1 MSLEPALAF
10 HSLKSK
16 GSTLL
21 DTANK
26 FEFQSRTPIEDAIKV
41 VMVCSNQNDLDDLLQ
56 FKRGSQARKQKNAS
70 VQVNFENRAP
80 TPIPEHRVATS
91 LKSEEPTLGKE
102 KFILSKGRPSKPL
115 TKNHQNV
122 RKSVENIPLD
132 IWKNFRRPQHG
143 SIDTDIE
150 R

>member
-80 TPIPEHRVATS
+80 MTITFVYRSYRP
-91 LKSEEPTLGKE
+91 
-102 KFILSKGRPSKPL
+102 ILS
-115 TKNHQNV
+115 NIE
-122 RKSVENIPLD
+122 VEKISYYIYP
-132 IWKNFRRPQHG
+132 
-143 SIDTDIE
+143 
-150 R
+150 